1 MINPIQILSGGSPD
15 EKIAII
21 STLINTENNYIQNL
35 LVLCLDD
42 SNIRVRGEAFCS
54 LMINSHDISIP
65 LLEGLKSNSKN
76 IKSACVL
83 LFGNRNDSR
92 FILQIQSLVSDSNS
106 EVRSCALG
114 ALGLLESDNIIHTL
128 IDSFNDSDIKVRKS
142 AIWSCH
148 LLRYIPT
155 QHEIDT
161 LSKDAD
167 PDMLN
172 ILKIISNSNY
182 DDSKSYI

>member
-1 MINPIQILSGGSPD
+1 MTDPVQILSGGSSD
-15 EKIAII
+15 DKITLI
-21 STLINTENNYIQNL
+21 STLIDTENTDIQNL
-35 LVLCLDD
+35 MISCLDD
-42 SNIRVRGEAFCS
+42 SDIRVRGEAFCS
-54 LMINSHDISIP
+54 LMVNSHDISIP

-114 ALGLLESDNIIHTL
+114 ALGRLESNDIIHTL

-155 QHEIDT
+155 QHEINI
-161 LSKDAD
+161 LSQGAD

-172 ILKIISNSNY
+172 ILKIIHE
-182 DDSKSYI
+182 SKFQS

>member
-1 MINPIQILSGGSPD
+1 MIDPIQILTSGSSND
-15 EKIAII
+15 KIAII
-21 STLINTENNYIQNL
+21 STLINTENNDIQNL
-35 LVLCLDD
+35 LVSCLDD
-42 SNIRVRGEAFCS
+42 SDIRVRGEAFCS
-54 LMINSHDISIP
+54 LMVNSHDISIP
-65 LLEGLKSNSKN
+65 LLEGLKSDSKN

-114 ALGLLESDNIIHTL
+114 TLGRLESDDIIHIL

-148 LLRYIPT
+148 LLRYTPT
-155 QHEIDT
+155 QHEINI
-161 LSKDAD
+161 LSQGAD

-172 ILKIISNSNY
+172 ILKIIY
-182 DDSKSYI
+182 ESKLYH